1 MDKEKEGLV
10 TLPGLGLEKE
20 IIDLLND
27 GNIIN
32 IFNLII

>member
-1 MDKEKEGLV
+1 MDKEKEGFV

-27 GNIIN
+27 GKLIFYLRSII
-32 IFNLII
+32 